1 MVQIVEYYNAGEEG
15 NNTAQHIIGK
25 GQNIETEMASTVG
38 RKVFRCF
45 QPVTP
50 EGKRIE
56 FEASMIRD
64 LSEKVQ
70 YWNDEDSSN
79 LDNCNLHWKKLLG
92 IWLVREGSP
101 QHTESV

>member
-15 NNTAQHIIGK
+15 KNSAQHIIGK

-56 FEASMIRD
+56 FQASMICDIAERI
-64 LSEKVQ
+64 Q
-70 YWNDEDSSN
+70 YWNEKDSSN
-79 LDNCNLHWKKLLG
+79 LEDCNLYWKKLLG
-92 IWLVREGSP
+92 IWIVREGSS
-101 QHTESV
+101 QCTESV